1 MSPYLISCR
10 INERPPPAPFES
22 GFQVMAGE
30 AASPGGRG
38 GSAEGKTADATSAV
52 AMKVTAPD
60 LLELK
65 IVDEVIPEPIGG
77 AHRHP
82 AEIMRAVGNAIEKH
96 LIALEGLSPD
106 ALRKQRRERFLAIG
120 RMENGG

>member
-1 MSPYLISCR
+1 MLQYATYSVISPEGC
-10 INERPPPAPFES
+10 
-22 GFQVMAGE
+22 
-30 AASPGGRG
+30 ASILWKD
-38 GSAEGKTADATSAV
+38 SARAKDAAV

>member
-1 MSPYLISCR
+1 MCLHPV
-10 INERPPPAPFES
+10 E
-22 GFQVMAGE
+22 GFGPRRD
-30 AASPGGRG
+30 AAI
-38 GSAEGKTADATSAV
+38 

-60 LLELK
+60 LLEMK

-82 AEIMRAVGNAIEKH
+82 EEVMRLVGNTIEKR
-96 LIALEGLSPD
+96 LAALEGLSAE

-120 RMENGG
+120 RMEAGA